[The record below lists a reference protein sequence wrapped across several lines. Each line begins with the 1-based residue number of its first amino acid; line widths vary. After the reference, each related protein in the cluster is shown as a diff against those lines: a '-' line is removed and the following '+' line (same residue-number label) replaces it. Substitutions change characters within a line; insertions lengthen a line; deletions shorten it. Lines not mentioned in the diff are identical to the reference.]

1 MQNSIFKEVCY
12 MTYEELLKAAENAM
26 EYAHSPYSRFKVGA
40 ALLCKDGSIYT
51 GCNIENA
58 TFGATNCAERTAV
71 FKAVSEGHRDF
82 ESIAIVSSGGELT
95 FPCGICR
102 QVLAEFAP
110 EIKIILKGSDGE
122 TAVFTLGELL
132 PHSFKL

>member
-1 MQNSIFKEVCY
+1 
-12 MTYEELLKAAENAM
+12 MTYEELLQAAKNAM
-26 EYAHSPYSRFKVGA
+26 KYAYSPYSRFKVGA
-40 ALLCKDGSIYT
+40 ALLCKGGEIYS

-71 FKAVSEGHRDF
+71 FKAVSEGHKDF
-82 ESIAIVSSGGELT
+82 EAIAIVSSGGELT

-110 EIKIILKGSDGE
+110 GIKIILKDPDE
-122 TAVFTLGELL
+122 KITIFTLEELL